1 MRLHAGG
8 PGIVLLVIACAP
20 ANPRAIVWGHEQCA
34 HCHMT
39 LTDHRFAAEVIT
51 RTGKVVTFDD
61 VGCLRAWLAADRGPP
76 ARVWVADFTVPDE
89 WLPADS
95 AVYLH
100 SDTIRT
106 PMASGLV
113 AVRPGSRADSLDAL
127 LGGRLLTWREL
138 GLEPVPSHVPQGN

>member
-1 MRLHAGG
+1 MRLRARGTM
-8 PGIVLLVIACAP
+8 ILLLLAACVP
-20 ANPRAIVWGHEQCA
+20 VRPRAIAWGHEQCA

-61 VGCLRAWLAADRGPP
+61 VGCLQAWLNGNQGPVS
-76 ARVWVADFTVPDE
+76 RVWVVDFAAPDQ

-95 AVYLH
+95 AVYLQ

-113 AVRPGSRADSLDAL
+113 AVRPGRAADSLRAV
-127 LGGRLLTWREL
+127 LGGKLQTWREL
-138 GLEPVPSHVPQGN
+138 RADSSVLHPSAS